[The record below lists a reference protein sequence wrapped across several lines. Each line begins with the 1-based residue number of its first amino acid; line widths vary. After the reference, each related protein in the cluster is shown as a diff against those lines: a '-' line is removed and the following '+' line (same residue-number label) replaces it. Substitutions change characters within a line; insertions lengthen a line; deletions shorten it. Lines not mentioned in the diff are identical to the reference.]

1 MNTSER
7 HLTRSKQIFIKTI
20 KGKTL
25 AIDVDLHN
33 DTVSD
38 LSNKILSVDPRR
50 QILTYNG
57 KILSTARTLK
67 SYRIGEHSTI
77 DLSLKLIS
85 SLKTITAKGIDLE
98 GEVQSVTKPL
108 TGCLTV
114 GDLLEPQWDSEVV
127 YNENILK
134 DHSLHIQQIANL
146 AEDPIFHAK
155 VGKQFEDAKFF
166 QFAVDGQAYKPR
178 RIPSR
183 PYYRKI

>member
-7 HLTRSKQIFIKTI
+7 HLTRSKQIFIRTFT
-20 KGKTL
+20 GKTL

-50 QILTYNG
+50 QILIYNG
-57 KILSTARTLK
+57 KILSTAQSLK
-67 SYRIGEHSTI
+67 SYHICEHSTI

-98 GEVQSVTKPL
+98 GEVHSVTKPL
-108 TGCLTV
+108 NTCLTV

-127 YNENILK
+127 YKGKILTG
-134 DHSLHIQQIANL
+134 HSVLLEQVVNL
-146 AEDPIFHAK
+146 QGDPIFHAK
-155 VGKQFEDAKFF
+155 LGKQFEDAKFV
-166 QFAVDGQAYKPR
+166 QFVIGNQTYKPMH
-178 RIPSR
+178 IPS
-183 PYYRKI
+183 